1 MADLSDDYLN
11 AIIEHATGYD
21 GDGDGTQAM
30 NSGDLQSIAR
40 AAIAADRALNA
51 QAAAEPMANPNDPQ
65 WMAFMSWAQKRWG
78 SETWRH
84 TSNTCG
90 EWDAWQAGR
99 LAERAAIAAPPQQA
113 PVAPAGWRMVPVEPT
128 YHMLRESLIPAAEA
142 ARYYA
147 RMLAAAPQP
156 APEPTVSLPAGL
168 VEGDLIGGES

>member
-11 AIIEHATGYD
+11 AIIEHATGY
-21 GDGDGTQAM
+21 DGDGTQAM

-51 QAAAEPMANPNDPQ
+51 AQAAAEPVANPNDPQ
-65 WMAFMSWAQKRWG
+65 WMAFVSWAQKRWG

-113 PVAPAGWRMVPVEPT
+113 APVAPAGWRGVISEAHSRLADAPPSAFDNSG
-128 YHMLRESLIPAAEA
+128 YREFAGIVLDAVADE
-142 ARYYA
+142 
-147 RMLAAAPQP
+147 LAALAAKDKP
-156 APEPTVSLPAGL
+156 
-168 VEGDLIGGES
+168 

>member
-1 MADLSDDYLN
+1 MVDLSDDDLN
-11 AIIEHATGYD
+11 AIIEHATGY
-21 GDGDGTQAM
+21 DGDGTQAM

-51 QAAAEPMANPNDPQ
+51 QAAAEPMTNPNDPQ

-113 PVAPAGWRMVPVEPT
+113 RQSVNAEGPFTPVVFE
-128 YHMLRESLIPAAEA
+128 
-142 ARYYA
+142 RY
-147 RMLAAAPQP
+147 
-156 APEPTVSLPAGL
+156 EF
-168 VEGDLIGGES
+168 IGGERGWRLGFATTTALGHSCICWI